1 LAAAV
6 LAAGFSIPSAFAQ
19 CGRDDLPL
27 PDNVGDISEGIEIR
41 TIAVAGHLGRACP
54 SAAHDLS
61 VSLDHGERGRRSW
74 IERGFAPARAA
85 GGVAGMEP

>member
-1 LAAAV
+1 MGPFQVTCVLAAAV

-27 PDNVGDISEGIEIR
+27 PDYPSVGGISEGIEIR
-41 TIAVAGHLGRACP
+41 TFAVAGHLGRACP

-61 VSLDHGERGRRSW
+61 VSLDHGERGRRS
-74 IERGFAPARAA
+74 
-85 GGVAGMEP
+85 

>member
-1 LAAAV
+1 MWGGLRRSAGPFQVICVLAAAV

-61 VSLDHGERGRRSW
+61 VSLDHGERGRRS
-74 IERGFAPARAA
+74 
-85 GGVAGMEP
+85 